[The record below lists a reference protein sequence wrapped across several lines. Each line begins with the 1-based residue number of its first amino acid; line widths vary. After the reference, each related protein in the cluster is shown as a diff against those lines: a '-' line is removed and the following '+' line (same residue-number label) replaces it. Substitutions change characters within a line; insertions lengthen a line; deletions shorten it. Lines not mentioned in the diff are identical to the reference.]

1 MFLLFLVGMKIYM
14 IVMLVLSRAQRM
26 SFYMTTGNHK
36 KGMGREDD
44 IPLLMVTVSP
54 RLCDIGN
61 IN

>member
-1 MFLLFLVGMKIYM
+1 
-14 IVMLVLSRAQRM
+14 MLVLSRAQRM